1 MDEQKIPYD
10 LEAEIDVLGCIFL
23 DEKLIVQVADELS
36 YEDFYDKKNQT
47 IYNAMLAL
55 YKDNKSV
62 DSATVASYLMTHD
75 LMTQAGGFEYL
86 NNIADHGYITT
97 NIETYI
103 TSIYDASLKRKTI
116 FELQRLFTEGFNTN
130 VATNDYIDSV
140 EKAVFNL
147 ARTRNTSNFKSVES
161 VIETVFDTT
170 TKMSNLTGEVIGYDT
185 GFESLNKYTQGL
197 MPGALII
204 LAARPGMG
212 KSAFAMNLATNV
224 AACNK
229 NGKAGVAIFTLEMS
243 SEQLGERMYAADA
256 SIRLNQIRSGKMSK
270 QEWARF
276 NYSRTNLKNLN
287 LYFDDDANPTVSS
300 IRAKCRKLKADG
312 KLDFIVI
319 DYLQLMSVEASLQRA
334 STVERVTSITRGLK
348 LMARELEVPV
358 LALSQLSRKVEER
371 EDDKKRPMLSDLRD
385 SGSIEQD
392 ADIVMFLYRDEYY
405 NKKSEHKGEADLIIA
420 KNRSGSL
427 TSEDGVPFIFNGE
440 FQKFREKRGETE

>member
-1 MDEQKIPYD
+1 MDEQRIPYD

-36 YEDFYDKKNQT
+36 YEDFYDNKNKT

-55 YKDNKSV
+55 FKEGQSIDG
-62 DSATVASYLMTHD
+62 ATVASYLMTHD

-86 NNIADHGYITT
+86 NSIVDHSYITT
-97 NIETYI
+97 NIESYI
-103 TSIYDASLKRKTI
+103 TAIYNTSLKRKTI
-116 FELQRLFTEGFNTN
+116 FALQELFTKGFDVN
-130 VATNDYIDSV
+130 VSIEDYIDNV
-140 EKAVFNL
+140 EKTVFNL
-147 ARTRNTSNFKSVES
+147 SRTRNTANFKSVES
-161 VIETVFDTT
+161 VVETVFDTT
-170 TKMSNLTGEVIGYDT
+170 TKMSNLTGEVIGINT
-185 GFESLNKYTQGL
+185 GFDSLNKYTQGL
-197 MPGALII
+197 QPGALII

-224 AACNK
+224 AASNK
-229 NGKAGVAIFTLEMS
+229 NGQAGVAIFTLEMS
-243 SEQLGERMYAADA
+243 SEQLVERMYAADA

-270 QEWARF
+270 QEWSRF
-276 NYSRTNLKNLN
+276 NYARTNLKALN
-287 LYFDDDANPTVSS
+287 LYFDDDSNPTVAS
-300 IRAKCRKLKADG
+300 IRAKCRRLKADG

-319 DYLQLMSVEASLQRA
+319 DYLQLMGVEKSLERA

-348 LMARELEVPV
+348 LMARELNVPV

-371 EDDKKRPMLSDLRD
+371 EEDKRRPMLSDLRD

>member
-62 DSATVASYLMTHD
+62 DSATVASYLMIHD

-243 SEQLGERMYAADA
+243 SEQLGERMYAARNV
-256 SIRLNQIRSGKMSK
+256 SKRQFMSSYK
-270 QEWARF
+270 
-276 NYSRTNLKNLN
+276 
-287 LYFDDDANPTVSS
+287 
-300 IRAKCRKLKADG
+300 
-312 KLDFIVI
+312 
-319 DYLQLMSVEASLQRA
+319 
-334 STVERVTSITRGLK
+334 
-348 LMARELEVPV
+348 
-358 LALSQLSRKVEER
+358 
-371 EDDKKRPMLSDLRD
+371 
-385 SGSIEQD
+385 
-392 ADIVMFLYRDEYY
+392 
-405 NKKSEHKGEADLIIA
+405 
-420 KNRSGSL
+420 
-427 TSEDGVPFIFNGE
+427 
-440 FQKFREKRGETE
+440 

>member
-1 MDEQKIPYD
+1 MDDQRVPYD

-36 YEDFYDKKNQT
+36 YEDFYDAKNKT

-55 YKDNKSV
+55 FKEGKSI
-62 DSATVASYLMTHD
+62 DASTVTSYLMNHN
-75 LMTQAGGFEYL
+75 LMTQAGGFDYL
-86 NNIADHGYITT
+86 NSIADHGYIST
-97 NIETYI
+97 NIDTYI
-103 TSIYDASLKRKTI
+103 SSIYNTSLKRKTI
-116 FELQRLFTEGFNTN
+116 YALQELFTKGFDVN
-130 VATNDYIDSV
+130 VSTEEYIDNV
-140 EKAVFNL
+140 EKTVFNL
-147 ARTRNTSNFKSVES
+147 SRTRNTASFKSVES
-161 VIETVFDTT
+161 VVETVFDTT
-170 TKMSNLTGEVIGYDT
+170 TKMSNLTGEVIGINT
-185 GFESLNKYTQGL
+185 GFDSLNKYTQGF

-224 AACNK
+224 AASNR
-229 NGKAGVAIFTLEMS
+229 NGQAGVAIFTLEMS
-243 SEQLGERMYAADA
+243 SEQLVERMYAADA

-276 NYSRTNLKNLN
+276 NYSRTNLKTLN
-287 LYFDDDANPTVSS
+287 LFFDDSANPTVSS

-319 DYLQLMSVEASLQRA
+319 DYLQLMGVDSSLQRA